1 MNRKVLRIKGEADG
15 EPLRYTLSGLDDVY
29 LMSGWKRVETPYG
42 SGVTIKD
49 VDGLHRAIGF
59 NLVTQKKALSG
70 AEIRF
75 LRKEMGL
82 TQDELG
88 ERVCKSGQQ
97 VARWEKSQSEISGSS
112 ELLLR
117 VLYLQH
123 LGQHP
128 MLAEIVKQLRAIED
142 RGNQRQVFK
151 PTRNGWRPVA
161 ACA

>member
-1 MNRKVLRIKGEADG
+1 MTRKELRIKGESDG
-15 EPLRYTLSGLDDVY
+15 EPLHYTMSGLNDVY

-42 SGVTIKD
+42 SGISIKD
-49 VDGLHRAIGF
+49 VDGLHRAIGL
-59 NLVTQKKALSG
+59 NLVRQKKALSG
-70 AEIRF
+70 QEIRF

-97 VARWEKSQSEISGSS
+97 IARWEKGQCEISGSC

-123 LGQHP
+123 LGEHP
-128 MLAEIVKQLRAIED
+128 LLSEIVKQLRAIED
-142 RGNQRQVFK
+142 RGNQKQVFK
-151 PTRNGWRPVA
+151 PTRDGWRYIA